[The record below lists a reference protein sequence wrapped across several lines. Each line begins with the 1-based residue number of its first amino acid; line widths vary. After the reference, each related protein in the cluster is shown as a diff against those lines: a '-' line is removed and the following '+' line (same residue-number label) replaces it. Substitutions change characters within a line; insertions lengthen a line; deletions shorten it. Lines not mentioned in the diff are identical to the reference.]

1 MAKQKK
7 LNSNDINK
15 NSSAQISHSINKI
28 KENEIKYTII
38 LVIIFMIV
46 FALAGYVSLTVSN
59 NYINDSDIYNY
70 SLIFSSKEFTLTN
83 KNVLNDEEGL
93 KSKAISYSIQ
103 NNSKNIKKYHIVLK
117 NDDLIKEKCGCTDK
131 VDYKLIKYSIDG
143 VHVNNLTEEMIV
155 LDDEVGAES
164 IKEGT
169 IKFWLSEE
177 ANFSDTNH
185 FHGKLVIEGLE

>member
-59 NYINDSDIYNY
+59 NYMSDNAIYNY

-83 KNVLNDEEGL
+83 KNVLSDEKGL
-93 KSKAISYSIQ
+93 KSKTITYSVRN
-103 NNSKNIKKYHIVLK
+103 NNSNMNKYRILLK
-117 NDDLIKEKCGCTDK
+117 SDDSIKEKCGCTGDI
-131 VDYKLIKYSIDG
+131 DYSLIKYSLDG
-143 VHVNNLTEEMIV
+143 VNVNNLTEEMIV
-155 LDDEVGAES
+155 LEDEVAAES

-169 IKFWLSEE
+169 IKIWVSGE
-177 ANFSDTNH
+177 ANLSDIDH